1 MHCVRLADVMN
12 ARSQRLGLS
21 ENGKR
26 WTTLV
31 GCFLHFDFSFMLWVL
46 FGALG
51 IPLCEAAQLSPAQKG
66 LVVAVPILA
75 GSLLRV
81 PVGVLTD
88 RFGGKQI
95 GVALLGFLFIPLALA
110 RATSPTLDSLL
121 VTGAMLGAAGASFA
135 VALPL
140 ASRWFP
146 PGRQGLAMG
155 VAAAGNSGTVVTNLI
170 APRLAATI
178 GLTATFDLAMLAL
191 VVVLAAFLLLAHE
204 PPRTARA
211 RRPSLRDRDL
221 RWLCAFYAITF
232 GGYIGLVSFL
242 PLYLREAHGVAPVTA
257 GYITAGLA
265 LLGSGA
271 RPIGGILSDRLD
283 GGRVLAFLLI
293 PVALA
298 YGCEATQPALPVM
311 VALLAVSMLCLGFG
325 NGAVFQIVA
334 LRFPREIGVVTG
346 VIGAVGGLGGFMLP
360 TLLGGVREYLGTF
373 GYGFAVLAA
382 LAAAAAVCLRM
393 LLAGGGRWR
402 ARGDVPLALT
412 GLAAPAGAG
421 GEGARP

>member
-1 MHCVRLADVMN
+1 V
-12 ARSQRLGLS
+12 
-21 ENGKR
+21 
-26 WTTLV
+26 
-31 GCFLHFDFSFMLWVL
+31 
-46 FGALG
+46 
-51 IPLCEAAQLSPAQKG
+51 
-66 LVVAVPILA
+66 
-75 GSLLRV
+75 
-81 PVGVLTD
+81 
-88 RFGGKQI
+88 
-95 GVALLGFLFIPLALA
+95 
-110 RATSPTLDSLL
+110 
-121 VTGAMLGAAGASFA
+121 
-135 VALPL
+135 
-140 ASRWFP
+140 
-146 PGRQGLAMG
+146 
-155 VAAAGNSGTVVTNLI
+155 
-170 APRLAATI
+170 
-178 GLTATFDLAMLAL
+178 
-191 VVVLAAFLLLAHE
+191 
-204 PPRTARA
+204 
-211 RRPSLRDRDL
+211 RPSLRDPDL

-242 PLYLREAHGVAPVTA
+242 PLYLREAHGVTPVTA

-346 VIGAVGGLGGFMLP
+346 VIGAVGGLGGFVLP
-360 TLLGGVREYLGTF
+360 TLLGGVREYMGTF

-382 LAAAAAVCLRM
+382 LAAAAAVGLRV

>member
-1 MHCVRLADVMN
+1 MHRVKLADVMN
-12 ARSQRLGLS
+12 ARSRRLGLS

-51 IPLCEAAQLSPAQKG
+51 IPLCEAAQLSPARKG
-66 LVVAVPILA
+66 LVVAMPILA

-81 PVGVLTD
+81 PVGMLTD
-88 RFGGKQI
+88 RFGGKRI
-95 GVALLGFLFIPLALA
+95 GAALLGFLFLPLALA
-110 RATSPTLDSLL
+110 RASSPSLGGL
-121 VTGAMLGAAGASFA
+121 LMTGAMLGAAGASFA

-170 APRLAATI
+170 APRLAAAI
-178 GLTATFDLAMLAL
+178 GLSATFGLAMLAL
-191 VVVLAAFLLLAHE
+191 VVVLVAFVVLAHE

-242 PLYLREAHGVAPVTA
+242 PLYLREAHGVTPVTA

-271 RPIGGILSDRLD
+271 RPIGGILSDRLG
-283 GGRVLAFLLI
+283 GGRVLAFLLVPI
-293 PVALA
+293 ALA
-298 YGCEATQPALPVM
+298 YGYEAAQPALPVM
-311 VALLAVSMLCLGFG
+311 IALLAVSMLGLGLG

-334 LRFPREIGVVTG
+334 LRFPGEIGVVTG

-360 TLLGGVREYLGTF
+360 TLLGSVREYMGTF
-373 GYGFAVLAA
+373 GDGFAVLAVLA
-382 LAAAAAVCLRM
+382 GAAAAGVHM
-393 LLAGGGRWR
+393 LVSGGGRWR
-402 ARGDVPLALT
+402 ARGDTAPTMT
-412 GLAAPAGAG
+412 GVGAPAGAG
-421 GEGARP
+421 GEGALP